1 MGLFNP
7 VDKSINLKLVYY
19 GPAFG
24 GKTTNLQQVQAILD
38 PSGAES
44 LLSVNTG
51 IDSTLF
57 FDYLPLQFRLLDQY
71 QVRVQGFTVP
81 GQVQFD
87 TTRRVV
93 LKGCDGVI
101 FVADSDP
108 ARQEANRA
116 SLENLSDSLTSL
128 GMNPKRMPIV
138 LQFNKRDH
146 PRACPPESMQL
157 NLNRD
162 GLPQFEAT
170 AILGAGVFET
180 FRRALLLVIE
190 QVHAEYCLEKRGLDL
205 PTTIAAMED
214 ALAKIRSQAPAE
226 PDRVEGR
233 RVVLVPGS
241 RADAD
246 SPATP
251 EALLEDA
258 LLAGVELAELAG
270 AMVEERNRLA
280 ERQNELL
287 ETTQRT
293 VHDLRKPLAALNNA
307 IFLMSGDSAPES
319 KASLLAKEV
328 LGHMGGLLDQC
339 AARLKKTDGGT
350 GLEREIDLDEVAQGV
365 LRRLAG
371 VAREQGVQLS
381 IASELPRCRGSLE
394 GITSLISNL
403 VGNGIKYCRQAPGKR
418 FVEICGRPI
427 RGGYLLAI
435 RDNGLGIAAAD
446 RELVFSKYG
455 RAQGSSD
462 VQGTGLGL
470 HIAREI
476 ATAHEARLGLR
487 SRPGVGSLFY
497 LLLPTARLVATSA
510 AAVSGPPGRRLR
522 PAPSPSAWCPST
534 PGPSSED

>member
-38 PSGAES
+38 PGGSES

-57 FDYLPLQFRLLDQY
+57 FDYLPLRFRLLDQY

-108 ARQEANRA
+108 ARQDANRA
-116 SLENLSDSLTSL
+116 SLENLAHSLRSL
-128 GMNPKRMPIV
+128 GMNPERVPVV

-146 PRACPPESMQL
+146 PRAHPVEAMQRRL
-157 NLNRD
+157 NLR

-170 AILGAGVFET
+170 ALVGAGVFET
-180 FRRALLLVIE
+180 FRQALLLVIE
-190 QVHAEYCLEKRGLDL
+190 QVHTEYGLEKRGLDL
-205 PTTIAAMED
+205 QTTVAAMED
-214 ALAKIRSQAPAE
+214 ALVGIRSRAPE
-226 PDRVEGR
+226 DSDQTKKRH
-233 RVVLVPGS
+233 VVLVPGS
-241 RADAD
+241 AGGSTG
-246 SPATP
+246 SPG
-251 EALLEDA
+251 ALLEDA
-258 LLAGVELAELAG
+258 LLAGVELAALAG
-270 AMVEERNRLA
+270 SMVEERNLLA
-280 ERQNELL
+280 SRQSDLL

-293 VHDLRKPLAALNNA
+293 VHDLRKPLAALSNA
-307 IFLMSGDSAPES
+307 IFLMAGGSAGNGGALS
-319 KASLLAKEV
+319 LAKEV
-328 LGHMGGLLDQC
+328 VGHMGGLLDEC
-339 AARLKKTDGGT
+339 AARLKQADSGT
-350 GLEREIDLDEVAQGV
+350 LLSREVDLDQVAQGV
-365 LRRLAG
+365 LRRMAG

-381 IASELPRCRGSLE
+381 IASELPRVRGSLE
-394 GITSLISNL
+394 GLTSLISNL
-403 VGNGIKYCRQAPGKR
+403 VGNGIKYHHQGTGKR
-418 FVEICGRPI
+418 FVELRGRPT
-427 RGGYLLAI
+427 RAGYLLGI

-455 RAQGSSD
+455 RAEGRPGI
-462 VQGTGLGL
+462 QGTGLGL

-476 ATAHEARLGLR
+476 ARAHGGRLGLR
-487 SRPGVGSLFY
+487 SKPGVGSLLY
-497 LLLPTARLVATSA
+497 LLIPAARLVAPSA
-510 AAVSGPPGRRLR
+510 AAAVGPPGCTLHPG
-522 PAPSPSAWCPST
+522 PAPI
-534 PGPSSED
+534 